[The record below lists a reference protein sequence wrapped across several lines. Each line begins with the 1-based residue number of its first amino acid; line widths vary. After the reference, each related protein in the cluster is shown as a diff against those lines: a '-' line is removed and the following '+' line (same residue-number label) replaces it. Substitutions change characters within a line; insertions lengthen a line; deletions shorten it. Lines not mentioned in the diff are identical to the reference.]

1 MPLLP
6 IQPHLSQGFGLTIGS
21 DFYLVIDRRAR
32 RAYYRSSI
40 PENLNYTHGH
50 FIMAN
55 GTERLVPIAGVLG
68 LGHPGHTADHIAKGE
83 HRLHPF
89 SHLSGVGAKYT
100 VSARLYPR
108 FQLAMVETGIALVDI
123 VFSCSYLL
131 HLFFPLEPAIL
142 EKPSIAHHGPIF
154 LLCLCCEPCSEYRLA
169 WKD

>member
-1 MPLLP
+1 M
-6 IQPHLSQGFGLTIGS
+6 TIGS

-32 RAYYRSSI
+32 RTYYRSSI

-68 LGHPGHTADHIAKGE
+68 LGHLGHTADLIVKGE
-83 HRLHPF
+83 HRLHLF
-89 SHLSGVGAKYT
+89 SRASGVGAKYA
-100 VSARLYPR
+100 VSTRLYPR
-108 FQLAMVETGIALVDI
+108 FKLAMVETGITLVDL

-131 HLFFPLEPAIL
+131 HLLFPLELAIL

-154 LLCLCCEPCSEYRLA
+154 LLCLCCEQSSKHRLA